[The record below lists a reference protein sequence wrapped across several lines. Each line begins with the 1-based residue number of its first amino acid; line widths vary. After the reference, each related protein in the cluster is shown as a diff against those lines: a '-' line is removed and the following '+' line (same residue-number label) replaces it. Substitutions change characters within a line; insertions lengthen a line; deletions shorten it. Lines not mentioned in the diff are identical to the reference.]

1 MLIYGHGHPP
11 GENYVCVKR
20 KSSSHPSRLQLYGI
34 VKRHTG
40 EKNERGEGGK
50 SLKPVQSSRPPVET
64 PSSAHCNGF
73 TNYGHGGA
81 AIELWTDRGWEEK
94 RRSEEG
100 C

>member
-40 EKNERGEGGK
+40 EKNERGGREGEELE
-50 SLKPVQSSRPPVET
+50 SQSSPVGRQSRLRAPLT
-64 PSSAHCNGF
+64 VTALPTTG
-73 TNYGHGGA
+73 TGV
-81 AIELWTDRGWEEK
+81 R
-94 RRSEEG
+94 
-100 C
+100 